1 MLFFV
6 TSQLMSCLVSGRTED
21 TLPSEYSPS
30 FFCLPIFNTL
40 AGCHMSSILLIKN
53 VLQFL
58 LMLAVSNFPAKRSCF
73 AVSGYYN
80 VVVALMVHP
89 HPFPFV
95 QSGEVLK
102 KAVH

>member
-1 MLFFV
+1 M
-6 TSQLMSCLVSGRTED
+6 VSGRTED

-73 AVSGYYN
+73 AVSGCYN
-80 VVVALMVHP
+80 VVVALILVALMVHP